1 MDEDN
6 GLRVALSPV
15 QMAAVLSDRT
25 VSEGE
30 TLSNRIYGGLYLAG
44 GVAEMFGAGAMC
56 VVPEPTMLT
65 KAGCVFV
72 GTHSLDTVQASL
84 RQLWTG
90 RTTTTDTYNSAVALA
105 ESLGADKKT
114 AMKVGTTVDLTLPI
128 GFALAMG
135 AIRIAA
141 IRSGRISLAAHE
153 AISSGSGGG
162 HTLERHIGKSAE
174 ELIARLENRK
184 ALSATSSFRTQREAE
199 QLISRV
205 IRDNK
210 HQIEMWVKHLPP
222 GMNAKMELEGVFT
235 GQTGIMVRRGSS
247 EVIRCYRVRLVLRF
261 QNWHD
266 KPYFI
271 LTAFPKA

>member
-1 MDEDN
+1 MDDDN

-30 TLSNRIYGGLYLAG
+30 TLSNRIYGGLNLAG
-44 GVAEMFGAGAMC
+44 GVVEMFGASAMC
-56 VVPEPTMLT
+56 VVPEPTMLS
-65 KAGCVFV
+65 KAGCIFV
-72 GTHSLDTVQASL
+72 GTHSLDTIQASI
-84 RQLWTG
+84 RQVWTG
-90 RTTTTDTYNSAVALA
+90 RKITTDTYNSTVELA
-105 ESLGADKKT
+105 EELGADTKT
-114 AMKVGTTVDLTLPI
+114 AMKVGTTVDLTLPL
-128 GFALAMG
+128 GFALAVG
-135 AIRIAA
+135 AVRIVS
-141 IRSGRISLAAHE
+141 IRSGSISLAAHE
-153 AISSGSGGG
+153 ALSSGSTGG

-174 ELIARLENRK
+174 ELIARLERRP

-199 QLISRV
+199 QIISRV

-210 HQIEMWVKHLPP
+210 NQIEMWVKHLPA
-222 GMNAKMELEGVFT
+222 GMNAKMELESVFA

-261 QNWHD
+261 QNWHG
-266 KPYFI
+266 KPYFV